1 MQTLAGS
8 WGITVADHGGLLV
21 AVRDYHQSP
30 SDSLK
35 YSCDEGSS
43 WTDFRYTA
51 TNMTVYGVLT
61 EPGEETSIIRWFTI
75 DTRLMLGIILHVSPS
90 SLYGIRSRSLIWDL
104 VTINF
109 SSIFP
114 TLCNASDFYYWHPWN
129 DRTESECIL
138 GLTVTIERRLP
149 LSCCFID
156 TNYHRSINI
165 SVCQCTTDD
174 YEWYTCN
181 HN

>member
-1 MQTLAGS
+1 MRSPTLQVSAPGIIIAHGNLGDHLTNNPDVYISRDGGVSWMQTLAGS

-75 DTRLMLGIILHVSPS
+75 DTHLMLGIILHVSPS
-90 SLYGIRSRSLIWDL
+90 CLLYTSPSPRDATLSRMP
-104 VTINF
+104 
-109 SSIFP
+109 SS
-114 TLCNASDFYYWHPWN
+114 A
-129 DRTESECIL
+129 
-138 GLTVTIERRLP
+138 
-149 LSCCFID
+149 
-156 TNYHRSINI
+156 
-165 SVCQCTTDD
+165 
-174 YEWYTCN
+174 
-181 HN
+181 